1 MAQKKVDTENKAWL
15 TLFVIMLTIFNL
27 LFLIYIKYDNQNM
40 PLSDFRLYYIGNL
53 FNISFSI
60 VLTIGLIAYMLKE
73 KTNLSPVSIFLL
85 GAAMTI
91 FLFVAWIFAKSPI
104 SLPDVTILNQPLNRI
119 FISGLFFT
127 YQFIQFILIVEIW
140 LSLSQKSNL
149 IFLRAL
155 VDSVL
160 ITMILLVFSFFYLNF
175 NKAPG
180 REFFLSGKGNNVGVV
195 LGAAVWTNEPSPSL
209 RSRVDKAFKLYKR
222 GSIQKIQLTGGNA
235 PGELSEAEIAY
246 DYLKKKKIDSSDIW
260 VEKRT
265 TSTTEQIHFIKQ
277 NLSTKPGVND
287 IIIISDSYHLPRVK
301 EIADFYL
308 LNIEVAPSDLDLR
321 FENKLYNKLRESAAI
336 LIFWFFA
343 I

>member
-1 MAQKKVDTENKAWL
+1 MVRKKVNTKNKVGL
-15 TLFVIMLTIFNL
+15 TLFVIILNVFNL
-27 LFLIYIKYDNQNM
+27 IFILYIKYDNQHL

-53 FNISFSI
+53 FNIGFSLI
-60 VLTIGLIAYMLKE
+60 LTAGLIAYMFKE
-73 KTNLSPVSIFLL
+73 KVNLPPVTIFILA
-85 GAAMTI
+85 AAMTI
-91 FLFVAWIFAKSPI
+91 FLFVAWIFSKSPI
-104 SLPDVTILNQPLNRI
+104 TLPDVSIFKQPLNKV
-119 FISGLFFT
+119 FVSGLFFI
-127 YQFIQFILIVEIW
+127 YQFIQFILIVEVW
-140 LSLSQKSNL
+140 LSLSQNSNL
-149 IFLRAL
+149 IFLRAV

-175 NKAPG
+175 NKAPD

-209 RSRVDKAFKLYKR
+209 KSRVNKAFRLYKD
-222 GSIQKIQLTGGNA
+222 GSLQKIQLTGGNA

-246 DYLKKKKIDSSDIW
+246 DYLKTRKIDTSNIW
-260 VEKRT
+260 IEEQT
-265 TSTTEQIHFIKQ
+265 TSTTEQIQFIKK
-277 NLSTKPGVND
+277 NLSNKPGISD

-308 LNIEVAPSDLDLR
+308 LDVEVAPSDLDLK
-321 FENKLYNKLRESAAI
+321 FENKLYNKVRESAAI